1 MILRKGEN
9 QMQTIKRLALLV
21 CALAVLALPATA
33 SATITTKTID
43 YGPYTIPAGNGDPH
57 DHENAGMITNQIV
70 SNIAKPCTGCTI
82 IGVTP
87 DLVYTDGT
95 KATISQ
101 GPMLHHAMFAAQS
114 SGKADATCAGKGP
127 GLLGERF
134 FASGDE
140 RTPVDLTSLP
150 YGYKVNSTETWNMVF
165 DLMNWATTSKTV
177 KIRMTW
183 KYATGTDATSRAPLH
198 PVWLDQAQCSLNS
211 YIEVPIGFSD
221 THYDWKATFSGK
233 LIAAAGHIHDHGV
246 NDELTNES
254 TGGTLLCNSVA
265 TYGGPGYET
274 PDGRKHVSGMNVC
287 TGNPI
292 ASVTKGQTLRLH
304 TIYNVPEGHHLIDD
318 AMGIMIAYFG

>member
-1 MILRKGEN
+1 
-9 QMQTIKRLALLV
+9 MQAIKRLALLV
-21 CALAVLALPATA
+21 CAMAVLAVPATA
-33 SATITTKTID
+33 NATITTKTID
-43 YGPYTIPAGNGDPH
+43 YGPYTIPAGSGDPH
-57 DHENAGMITNQIV
+57 DHENAGMISNQIV
-70 SNIAKPCTGCTI
+70 GNIAKPCTGCSI

-95 KATISQ
+95 RATISQ

-114 SGKADATCAGKGP
+114 SGKSDVTCAGKGP

-140 RTPVDLTSLP
+140 RTAIDLTSLP

-165 DLMNWATTSKTV
+165 DLMNWETTTKTV

-183 KYATGTDATSRAPLH
+183 KYATGTDSTSRAALR
-198 PVWLDQAQCSLNS
+198 PVWLDQNQCSLNS
-211 YIEVPIGFSD
+211 YIEVPIGLSD
-221 THYDWKATFSGK
+221 MHYDWKSTISGK

-246 NDELTNES
+246 NDELTNQS

-265 TYGGPGYET
+265 GYGGPGYET
-274 PDGRKHVSGMNVC
+274 KDGRKHVSSMSVC

-292 ASVTKGQTLRLH
+292 ASVSKGQTLRLH

>member
-1 MILRKGEN
+1 MSAL
-9 QMQTIKRLALLV
+9 KRLTLLA
-21 CALAVLALPATA
+21 CALAAFAAPATA
-33 SATITTKTID
+33 GAAITTTTID

-57 DHENAGMITNQIV
+57 DHENAGMITNKIV
-70 SNIAKPCTGCTI
+70 TNIAKPCTGCSI

-87 DLVYTDGT
+87 DLVYTDGS

-114 SGKADATCAGKGP
+114 SGKSDVTCAGKGP

-140 RTPVDLTSLP
+140 RTAVDLQALP
-150 YGYKVNSTETWNMVF
+150 YGYKVNSSETWNMVF
-165 DLMNWATTSKTV
+165 DLMNWETTSKTV

-183 KYATGTDATSRAPLH
+183 KYATGSDHTSRAPLR
-198 PVWLDQAQCSLNS
+198 PVWFDANQCSLNS
-211 YIEVPIGFSD
+211 YISVPNGLSD
-221 THYDWKATFSGK
+221 THYDWKASFGGK

-246 NDELTNES
+246 NIELTNQS

-265 TYGGPGYET
+265 GYGGSGYET
-274 PDGRKHVSGMNVC
+274 PDGRKHVSSMGVC

-292 ASVTKGQTLRLH
+292 STISKNQTIRLH
-304 TIYNVPEGHHLIDD
+304 GIYNVPEGHHPIDD
-318 AMGIMIAYFG
+318 AMAIAIAYINPS

>member
-1 MILRKGEN
+1 MSAL
-9 QMQTIKRLALLV
+9 KRLTLLA
-21 CALAVLALPATA
+21 CALAVFAAPATA
-33 SATITTKTID
+33 GATITTKTID

-70 SNIAKPCTGCTI
+70 NNIAKPCTGCSI

-114 SGKADATCAGKGP
+114 SGKSDVTCAGKGP

-165 DLMNWATTSKTV
+165 DLMNWQTTSKTV

-183 KYATGTDATSRAPLH
+183 KYATGSDHTSRAPLR
-198 PVWLDQAQCSLNS
+198 PVWLDAAQCTLNS
-211 YIEVPIGFSD
+211 YITVPTGLSD
-221 THYDWKATFSGK
+221 THYDWKSTLSGK

-246 NDELTNES
+246 NIELTNES
-254 TGGTLLCNSVA
+254 TGGSLLCNSVA
-265 TYGGPGYET
+265 GYGGPGYET
-274 PDGRKHVSGMNVC
+274 PDGRKHVSSMNVC

-292 ASVTKGQTLRLH
+292 STITKGQTIRLH
-304 TIYNVPEGHHLIDD
+304 GIYNVPEGHHLIDD
-318 AMGIMIAYFG
+318 AMAIAIAYIG

>member
-1 MILRKGEN
+1 MSAL
-9 QMQTIKRLALLV
+9 KRLALLA
-21 CALAVLALPATA
+21 CAVAMLVPAANA
-33 SATITTKTID
+33 SAAITTKTID

-57 DHENAGMITNQIV
+57 DHDNAGMIVNQIV
-70 SNIAKPCTGCTI
+70 NNIAKPCTGCTI
-82 IGVTP
+82 VGVTP

-95 KATISQ
+95 KATISG

-140 RTPVDLTSLP
+140 RTPVDLSSVP

-165 DLMNWATTSKTV
+165 DLMNWQTTSKTV

-183 KYATGTDATSRAPLH
+183 KYATGTDHTGRAALR
-198 PVWLDQAQCSLNS
+198 PVWLDIAQCTLNS
-211 YIEVPIGFSD
+211 YISVPNGVSD
-221 THYDWKATFSGK
+221 SHYDWKTTFGGK

-246 NDELTNES
+246 NIEITNES
-254 TGGTLLCNSVA
+254 SGGSLLCNSIA
-265 TYGGPGYET
+265 GYGGPGYET
-274 PDGRKHVSGMNVC
+274 PDGRKHVSSMNVC

-292 ASVTKGQTLRLH
+292 STIKKGQTLRLH
-304 TIYNVPEGHHLIDD
+304 ANYNVPEGHHPLDD
-318 AMGIMIAYFG
+318 AMGIAIAYINPS

>member
-1 MILRKGEN
+1 MSVL
-9 QMQTIKRLALLV
+9 KRLALLV
-21 CALAVLALPATA
+21 CAIAICAPVTA
-33 SATITTKTID
+33 ANASITTKTID

-57 DHENAGMITNQIV
+57 DHDNAGTITNQIV
-70 SNIAKPCTGCTI
+70 TNIAKPCTGCTI
-82 IGVTP
+82 VGVTP

-114 SGKADATCAGKGP
+114 SGKSDATCAGKGP

-140 RTPVDLTSLP
+140 RTAIDLTSLP

-165 DLMNWATTSKTV
+165 DLMNWETTSKKV

-183 KYATGTDATSRAPLH
+183 KYATGTDHTSRASLR
-198 PVWLDQAQCSLNS
+198 PVWLDIAQCTLNS
-211 YIEVPIGFSD
+211 YYSPGFGLQD
-221 THYDWKATFSGK
+221 AHYDWKAGFGGK

-246 NDELTNES
+246 NIEITNKSAGES
-254 TGGTLLCNSVA
+254 LLCNSVA
-265 TYGGPGYET
+265 GYGGPGYET
-274 PDGRKHVSGMNVC
+274 PDGRKHVSSMGVC

-292 ASVTKGQTLRLH
+292 STISKNQTIRLH
-304 TIYNVPEGHHLIDD
+304 GIYNVPEGHHPIDD
-318 AMGIMIAYFG
+318 AMAIAIADINPS

>member
-1 MILRKGEN
+1 
-9 QMQTIKRLALLV
+9 MQAIKRFALLV
-21 CALAVLALPATA
+21 CALVALAVPATA
-33 SATITTKTID
+33 NATITTKTID

-57 DHENAGMITNQIV
+57 DHDEAGMITNQIV

-87 DLVYTDGT
+87 DLVYTSGA
-95 KATISQ
+95 KATITE

-114 SGKADATCAGKGP
+114 SGKSDATCAGKGP

-150 YGYKVNSTETWNMVF
+150 YGYKVNSSETWNMVF
-165 DLMNWATTSKTV
+165 DLMNWETTSKTV

-183 KYATGTDATSRAPLH
+183 KYATGSDHTSRAAVK
-198 PVWLDQAQCSLNS
+198 PVWMDANQCSLNS
-211 YIEVPIGFSD
+211 YITVPTGLSD
-221 THYDWKATFSGK
+221 THYDWKSTFGGK

-246 NDELTNES
+246 NIELTNKTAGES
-254 TGGTLLCNSVA
+254 LLCNSVA
-265 TYGGPGYET
+265 TYGAPGYVT
-274 PDGRKHVSGMNVC
+274 HSDGRKHVSGMNVC

-292 ASVTKGQTLRLH
+292 ATITKGDTIRLH
-304 TIYNVPEGHHLIDD
+304 GIYNVPEGHHLIED
-318 AMGIMIAYFG
+318 AMAIAIMYIG